1 MTENV
6 IEAAIRIGDSRRR
19 HGVTSATIERLVVVA
34 ESDLT
39 QEQRRQMIAEWRWL
53 RLL

>member
-1 MTENV
+1 MAESIINYACRV
-6 IEAAIRIGDSRRR
+6 QDKRN
-19 HGVTSATIERLVVVA
+19 GVTSAATIESLVILA

-39 QEQRRQMIAEWRWL
+39 QEQRRQMIAEWRRL

>member
-6 IEAAIRIGDSRRR
+6 IEAAIRIADSRRR
-19 HGVTSATIERLVVVA
+19 QGVTSATIERLVIVA
-34 ESDLT
+34 ESDLP
-39 QEQRRQMIAEWRWL
+39 QEQRRQMIAEWRRA